1 MNKVEFSHITLSY
14 GTNVVVRDF
23 SLSVKEG
30 EIVGIVGPS
39 GCGKTTLMRCL
50 CGLKNPDS
58 GEIFVGGVPFY
69 SKAKHANI
77 PPEKRN
83 IGIVFQDYAVW
94 PHLTVAEN
102 IAS

>member
-58 GEIFVGGVPFY
+58 GEIFVGGTERQPVP
-69 SKAKHANI
+69 S
-77 PPEKRN
+77 
-83 IGIVFQDYAVW
+83 GDSS
-94 PHLTVAEN
+94 PHRRGT
-102 IAS
+102 